1 MLSAFK
7 TSKIVTI
14 VSGLLGAILFS
25 FMVYLIVVNKD
36 LLKNEGGND
45 DADDEQYKNMKANA
59 NIDNESDIGVSMV
72 RKALDNRGNLGSVGP
87 DSQKLST
94 KSLII

>member
-7 TSKIVTI
+7 MSKIVTI
-14 VSGLLGAILFS
+14 VSAFLGAALLA
-25 FMVYLIVVNKD
+25 FMIYLIIVNKD
-36 LLKNEGGND
+36 LLKNDGGNGEGD
-45 DADDEQYKNMKANA
+45 DKQYKNMKANA
-59 NIDNESDIGVSMV
+59 NIDNESDIGISMV
-72 RKALDNRGNLGSVGP
+72 RKALDRGNIGSVGP